1 MIDNHSKI
9 GNTCE
14 NRRFVF
20 LVALACFLSNIS
32 QLPIFVST
40 GITQKLNMPIWII
53 LLLYI
58 FLKKR
63 IKILYSTFKI
73 LFALIC
79 IFELLLIAS
88 IFTKNSYFNSSVLQ
102 GLILSIFIYCLGTFV
117 GDKFTDKDL
126 KFISLSYVI
135 SATLVAL
142 SIYIEYFSAGFDI
155 TSRQYVYASKN
166 SISQIIF
173 TAVVIL
179 MFIRFENHKVLNLMK
194 VSVIIFEIM
203 LLMLLKSRATII
215 GFGICLLYIILG
227 KRFNRK
233 MKYFLTMVIIVG
245 VIALLVNDN
254 LSDMFIGNI
263 MFAGRNASNLD
274 SLTSGRVSIITE
286 FPALIRNHWLTGIG
300 SLYFECFP
308 LSCILQFGIITGT
321 LILGVS
327 YLPILKCLQ
336 FNRRNI
342 YCSIFI
348 LICVGYAINSLFEGL
363 APIGPGVKCYYM
375 WFMYGILVARNI
387 NGYQRKGN
395 SNE

>member
-1 MIDNHSKI
+1 MVDNQSKI
-9 GNTCE
+9 INRRE
-14 NRRFVF
+14 NRWFVI

-32 QLPIFVST
+32 QLPIFVSA
-40 GITQKLNMPIWII
+40 GLTQKLNMPIWII
-53 LLLYI
+53 LLIYI

-63 IKILYSTFKI
+63 IKVFYSTFKI
-73 LFALIC
+73 LFAIVY
-79 IFELLLIAS
+79 IFELLFIAG

-155 TSRQYVYASKN
+155 TSRQYAYASKN

-173 TAVVIL
+173 TAIVIL
-179 MFIRFENHKVLNLMK
+179 MFIRFEKYKVFNLMK
-194 VSVIIFEIM
+194 MIVIIFEVI

-215 GFGICLLYIILG
+215 GFAICLLYIILG
-227 KRFNRK
+227 KQFDRK
-233 MKYFLTMVIIVG
+233 MKYFLAMMIIVG

-254 LSDMFIGNI
+254 LFEMFIGNI

-321 LILGVS
+321 IILGVA
-327 YLPILKCLQ
+327 YLPIFKCLK
-336 FNRRNI
+336 FNRKNI

-375 WFMYGILVARNI
+375 WLMYGILLARNA

-395 SNE
+395 LNE

>member
-1 MIDNHSKI
+1 MGIQK
-9 GNTCE
+9 
-14 NRRFVF
+14 VF
-20 LVALACFLSNIS
+20 
-32 QLPIFVST
+32 
-40 GITQKLNMPIWII
+40 
-53 LLLYI
+53 
-58 FLKKR
+58 
-63 IKILYSTFKI
+63 YSTFKI
-73 LFALIC
+73 LFAIVY
-79 IFELLLIAS
+79 IFELLFIAG

-155 TSRQYVYASKN
+155 TSRQYAYASKN

-173 TAVVIL
+173 TAIVIL
-179 MFIRFENHKVLNLMK
+179 MFIRFEKYKVFNLMK
-194 VSVIIFEIM
+194 MIVIIFEVI

-215 GFGICLLYIILG
+215 GFAICLLYIILG
-227 KRFNRK
+227 KQFDRK
-233 MKYFLTMVIIVG
+233 MKYFLAMMIIVG

-254 LSDMFIGNI
+254 LFEMFIGNI

-321 LILGVS
+321 IILGVA
-327 YLPILKCLQ
+327 YLPIFKCLK
-336 FNRRNI
+336 FNRKNI

-375 WFMYGILVARNI
+375 WLMYGILLARNA

-395 SNE
+395 LNE

>member
-20 LVALACFLSNIS
+20 LVALACILSNIS

-194 VSVIIFEIM
+194 VIVIIFEIM

>member
-1 MIDNHSKI
+1 MVDNQSKI
-9 GNTCE
+9 INRRE
-14 NRRFVF
+14 NRWFVI

-32 QLPIFVST
+32 QLPIFVSA
-40 GITQKLNMPIWII
+40 GLSQKLNMPIWII
-53 LLLYI
+53 LLIYI

-63 IKILYSTFKI
+63 IKVFYSTFKI
-73 LFALIC
+73 LFAIVY
-79 IFELLLIAS
+79 IFELLFIAG

-155 TSRQYVYASKN
+155 TSRQYAYASKN

-173 TAVVIL
+173 TAIVIL
-179 MFIRFENHKVLNLMK
+179 MFIRFEKYKVFNLMK
-194 VSVIIFEIM
+194 MIVIIFEVI

-215 GFGICLLYIILG
+215 GFAICLLYIILG
-227 KRFNRK
+227 KQFDRK
-233 MKYFLTMVIIVG
+233 MKYFLAMMIIVG

-254 LSDMFIGNI
+254 LFEMFIGNI

-321 LILGVS
+321 IILGVA
-327 YLPILKCLQ
+327 YLPIFKCLK
-336 FNRRNI
+336 FNRKNI

-375 WFMYGILVARNI
+375 WLMYGILLARNA

-395 SNE
+395 LNE

>member
-1 MIDNHSKI
+1 M
-9 GNTCE
+9 GNGQFEKVYRKE
-14 NRRFVF
+14 NKMFMY

-32 QLPIFVST
+32 QLPLLVSA
-40 GITQKLNMPIWII
+40 GMTQKLNMPIWII

-63 IKILYSTFKI
+63 IKVFYSTFKI
-73 LFALIC
+73 LFAMIC
-79 IFELLLIAS
+79 IFELLFIAS

-117 GDKFTDKDL
+117 GDKFSDKDL

-135 SATLVAL
+135 SASLVAL
-142 SIYIEYFSAGFDI
+142 SIYIEFFSAGFDI
-155 TSRQYVYASKN
+155 TSRQYAYASKN

-173 TAVVIL
+173 TAIVIL
-179 MFIRFENHKVLNLMK
+179 MFIRFEKYRVLNLIK
-194 VSVIIFEIM
+194 FIVIIFEIM

-227 KRFNRK
+227 KQFNRK
-233 MKYFLTMVIIVG
+233 MKYFLIMVIMVG

-254 LSDMFIGNI
+254 LFDMFIGNI

-286 FPALIRNHWLTGIG
+286 FPVLIRNHWLTGIG

-321 LILGVS
+321 IILGVS
-327 YLPILKCLQ
+327 YLPLLKCLQ
-336 FNRRNI
+336 FNRKNI

-348 LICVGYAINSLFEGL
+348 LICIGYAINSLFEGL

-375 WFMYGILVARNI
+375 WLMYGILLARNV
-387 NGYQRKGN
+387 NGYQ
-395 SNE
+395 